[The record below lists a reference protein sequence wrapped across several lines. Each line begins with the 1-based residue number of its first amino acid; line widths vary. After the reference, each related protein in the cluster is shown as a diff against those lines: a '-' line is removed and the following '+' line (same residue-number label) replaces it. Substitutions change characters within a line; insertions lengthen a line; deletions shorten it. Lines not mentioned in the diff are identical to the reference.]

1 MRGSYAKLFDE
12 RRFVFENVQ
21 ESESIF
27 MKNDVIL
34 NKISI
39 IERCVKRVR
48 EEYDYNPENLK
59 NFTKQDSII
68 LNLQRACEASIDLA
82 MHIIAEMKLGLPKSS
97 QDAFTLLE
105 TADILPSSLVQK
117 MKAMVGFRNI
127 AVLDYQEMN
136 LVILQK
142 IVEDHLIDFM
152 EYTKT
157 ILLN

>member
-1 MRGSYAKLFDE
+1 
-12 RRFVFENVQ
+12 
-21 ESESIF
+21 

-48 EEYDYNPENLK
+48 DEYDNKPENLK
-59 NFTKQDSII
+59 NYTKQDSIV

-82 MHIIAEMKLGLPKSS
+82 MHIIAEKKLGLPQSS
-97 QDAFTLLE
+97 REAFVLLE
-105 TADILPSSLVQK
+105 SAGILSSSLAQK

-127 AVLDYQEMN
+127 AVHDYQEIN

-157 ILLN
+157 ILLD